1 MAPTHRNKNSQM
13 AQKSGLVSLGEEK
26 CLCHQ
31 GRESVILC
39 SFQKRGHTFSYW
51 FYFLFG
57 SKILW
62 EETVNIPGDKP
73 RCWKICVRA
82 FLNPI
87 FFPEISWQVSLGAL
101 HHQGHDHMGTLEE
114 GVSWQPMT
122 NRHTSW
128 VPDMCLESAS
138 SPVPQLGGS
147 SRRFLGICLQGTSRP
162 CVKVMFPI
170 CSCLYTE
177 VRKGVLP
184 F

>member
-13 AQKSGLVSLGEEK
+13 APKNGLVSLGEGK

-31 GRESVILC
+31 GKESVMLC

-57 SKILW
+57 SKIMW
-62 EETVNIPGDKP
+62 EEAVNIPGDKP
-73 RCWKICVRA
+73 RCWKICVRT

-114 GVSWQPMT
+114 GAFWQPMAHK
-122 NRHTSW
+122 HTSW
-128 VPDMCLESAS
+128 VPICAWNPLVVLSHSWVAPAGASWESAS
-138 SPVPQLGGS
+138 KAQAGHVWKPCFLFALVCT
-147 SRRFLGICLQGTSRP
+147 RR
-162 CVKVMFPI
+162 
-170 CSCLYTE
+170 
-177 VRKGVLP
+177 
-184 F
+184 